1 MAVKAAKMTAA
12 AAAAGNEGV
21 YLYRLKLKPSAA
33 SALALVPF
41 EAIVEGK
48 PKRTC
53 RDNVL

>member
-33 SALALVPF
+33 SALAVVPSV
-41 EAIVEGK
+41 AIIEGK
-48 PKRTC
+48 PEITC
-53 RDNVL
+53 RDSL

>member
-1 MAVKAAKMTAA
+1 
-12 AAAAGNEGV
+12 
-21 YLYRLKLKPSAA
+21 LYRLKLKPSAA